1 MKKKREKVKG
11 RARAIVCMI
20 LLIVLSIPLG
30 AGFSLMRERDA
41 VRDHYYILI
50 EDLADCRDE
59 AVNMTTLAGKY
70 MEADTKALEAVKE
83 WNHQLGVSE
92 SPAEKAAAYTEL
104 TQSVNTLY
112 NQLGEMDMTE
122 ADAEY
127 REEIY
132 ADYMLY
138 VDLISYSEYSVEAM
152 KFNEKFLNSPAKTIG
167 MLLGVKELEL
177 FA

>member
-30 AGFSLMRERDA
+30 AGLSLIRERDA

-70 MEADTKALEAVKE
+70 MEADVPAAL
-83 WNHQLGVSE
+83 
-92 SPAEKAAAYTEL
+92 AAAEV
-104 TQSVNTLY
+104 QAAARAASAAVVHA
-112 NQLGEMDMTE
+112 EE
-122 ADAEY
+122 AQAED
-127 REEIY
+127 EH
-132 ADYMLY
+132 M
-138 VDLISYSEYSVEAM
+138 VS
-152 KFNEKFLNSPAKTIG
+152 F
-167 MLLGVKELEL
+167 
-177 FA
+177 